1 MYICISFCYRFLSS
15 SFSSLSCWIYV
26 RMLCYFP
33 ESIMLRDDE
42 MYSTHTRPRTL
53 LSLFLCVVV
62 VDVENKWLVDRWID
76 VDRILRRLIFGIFFR
91 QSFVY
96 SLGRYT
102 NKNASW
108 HIWWRRDQDGY
119 GENQLLSLLLSLASF
134 LSLTEEREREEEK
147 TDGHNC
153 RNMKLRADKRYLLT
167 RLERRRRRKRRNDT
181 WFSTMYLH
189 RQLSMRNRFSIVIK

>member
-15 SFSSLSCWIYV
+15 SPSSSSSLSCWIYV

-42 MYSTHTRPRTL
+42 MYSAHTRPRTL
-53 LSLFLCVVV
+53 LSLSLYVVV

-76 VDRILRRLIFGIFFR
+76 VDRILRCLIFGIFFR

-96 SLGRYT
+96 LLGRYT

-108 HIWWRRDQDGY
+108 HIWRRRDQDGY
-119 GENQLLSLLLSLASF
+119 GENQLLSLSLSLAF
-134 LSLTEEREREEEK
+134 FVTNRRERARRGK
-147 TDGHNC
+147 
-153 RNMKLRADKRYLLT
+153 KLMAT
-167 RLERRRRRKRRNDT
+167 
-181 WFSTMYLH
+181 
-189 RQLSMRNRFSIVIK
+189 IVEIWSWGRTNAICWRD